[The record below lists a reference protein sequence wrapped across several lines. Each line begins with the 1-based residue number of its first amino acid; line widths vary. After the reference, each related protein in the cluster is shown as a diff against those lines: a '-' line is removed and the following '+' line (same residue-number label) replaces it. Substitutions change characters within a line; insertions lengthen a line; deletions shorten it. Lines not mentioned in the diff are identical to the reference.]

1 MKRLLLMA
9 GAMLI
14 SVMMFAQTSGTVTF
28 KVTTSTA
35 SGQYAPKHV
44 LAIWVTDD
52 AGTFQKSLKVM
63 AAVRKQYL
71 YKWKT
76 ATPSQNVTDATTG
89 ATLTSHQ
96 THTVAWNCKNTSNT
110 VVADGNYKVWVEFTE
125 NDAQGPFTSYSF
137 TKGAVSDTI
146 DFSNATNFVNVQIIY
161 TPAVSGI
168 EDQPGVATVLNF
180 PGLNMFGFSV
190 PSQLA
195 ENAELQIFDLNG
207 NQVFVTTS
215 YRDEGSKRL
224 FYWNADAQPEG
235 MYIYRIESG
244 AKEYCGKLFR

>member
-1 MKRLLLMA
+1 MGRLLLTT

-28 KVTTSTA
+28 KVTTNTA
-35 SGQYAPKHV
+35 SGQYAPSHV
-44 LAIWVTDD
+44 LAVWITND

-76 ATPSQNVTDATTG
+76 ANPSQNVTDATTG
-89 ATLTSHQ
+89 ATLNSHQ
-96 THTVAWNCKNTSNT
+96 THTVAWNCKNVSNT

-125 NDAQGPFTSYSF
+125 NDAQGPYNSYSF
-137 TKGAVSDTI
+137 TKGLTPDTI
-146 DFSNATNFVNVQIIY
+146 SFTNATNFVNVQIIY
-161 TPAVSGI
+161 TPAVIGI
-168 EDQPGVATVLNF
+168 EDQPGVANVLKF
-180 PGLNMFGFSV
+180 PGQHMFGFSV
-190 PSQLA
+190 PSQIA
-195 ENAELQIFDLNG
+195 ENAQLQIFDLNG
-207 NQVFVTTS
+207 KQVYVTAS
-215 YRDEGSKRL
+215 YRDEGSNRL

-235 MYIYRIESG
+235 LYIYRIESG